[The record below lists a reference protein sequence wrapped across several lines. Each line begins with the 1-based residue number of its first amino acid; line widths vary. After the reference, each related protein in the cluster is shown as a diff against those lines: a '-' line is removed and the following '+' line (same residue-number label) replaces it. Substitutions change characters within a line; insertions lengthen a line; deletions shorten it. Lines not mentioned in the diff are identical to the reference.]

1 MKRFHSRQIPSTLW
15 FIHHSFFRVILR
27 FCFHF
32 SSSYLGPLA
41 HRHHPSPVSS
51 LAPVPP
57 SSSPHCAF
65 IILSLSLSPASSSSS
80 PIAPHPT
87 PLSFPSPLSSCSSPF
102 LLACIHL
109 LVPILDG
116 ATRCSIAAVSPFLIR
131 LTVPH
136 ARCIWGVAFFSLY
149 CKAGMSLF

>member
-1 MKRFHSRQIPSTLW
+1 MVHP
-15 FIHHSFFRVILR
+15 SFFRVILR
-27 FCFHF
+27 FRFHL

-41 HRHHPSPVSS
+41 HRHHSSPVSS

-57 SSSPHCAF
+57 SFSPHSAS

-80 PIAPHPT
+80 PIALHPT
-87 PLSFPSPLSSCSSPF
+87 SLSFPSPLSSCSSPF

-116 ATRCSIAAVSPFLIR
+116 AIRCSIAAVSPFLVRI
-131 LTVPH
+131 TVPH
-136 ARCIWGVAFFSLY
+136 ARCICGMAFFSLY
-149 CKAGMSLF
+149 REAGMSLF